1 MPVSDPARRTES
13 GAPLLGE
20 PLPVELANTIFRS
33 RDGHGDGLRSPE
45 HLAGWLAEARPRLDT
60 PLSDQDLLAIG
71 PRELTAGRE
80 LRDSLRALLDAVV
93 DQHEPDADQ
102 VATLNRYAHRAVRWQ
117 ELSWDPTPRSRVRHD
132 GPAVTAA
139 LTEIAQAGVDLFA
152 GPRRAEL
159 RICDAPGCVLFFV
172 RDHPRRTWCSNGCGN
187 RVRAARH
194 YRRTTGRRRSETA
207 QEPVQTF
214 TRRPGK
220 EPEPGPRRH
229 G

>member
-20 PLPVELANTIFRS
+20 PLPVEFANTIFRS

-45 HLAGWLAEARPRLDT
+45 HLAGWLTEARPRLDT

-71 PRELTAGRE
+71 SRELTAGRE

-93 DQHEPDADQ
+93 DQRQPDAGQ
-102 VATLNRYAHRAVRWQ
+102 VATLNRYAHLVMRWQ
-117 ELSWDPTPRSRVRHD
+117 ELDWDANPRGRARFD
-132 GPAVTAA
+132 GPAVAAA

-194 YRRTTGRRRSETA
+194 YRRMTGQRGSGVTRK
-207 QEPVQTF
+207 PDQTF
-214 TRRPGK
+214 AQGPGR

>member
-1 MPVSDPARRTES
+1 MPVSDPARRTDG

-33 RDGHGDGLRSPE
+33 RDGRGDGLGTPG
-45 HLAGWLAEARPRLDT
+45 HLAGWLAEVRPRLDT

-71 PRELTAGRE
+71 PRELAAARE
-80 LRDSLRALLDAVV
+80 LRDNLRALVDAAVN
-93 DQHEPDADQ
+93 QHRPDPAAL
-102 VATLNRYAHRAVRWQ
+102 ATLNRYAHAAVRWH
-117 ELSWDPTPRSRVRHD
+117 ELSWDAGPRARPCFD

-194 YRRTTGRRRSETA
+194 YSRVRLGGKPDPTPESRPRRR
-207 QEPVQTF
+207 V
-214 TRRPGK
+214 
-220 EPEPGPRRH
+220 
-229 G
+229 